1 MSHPPSTPP
10 STPGPAGSGNAPS
23 WGAVPP
29 MPVPP
34 AGAGQPPA
42 GVPAGPK
49 PSRRKAWLTHGATAL
64 VALVIGAG
72 IGGDGESGG
81 KDDSAAP
88 APAVTVTETAAAPA
102 EAGEPEPAVTV
113 TEKVTVTPKPAKK
126 PGAATTVEGDGQ
138 YLVGEDM
145 QAGTYKTTGPEK
157 GSIIENCYWARTK
170 DASGEFGAIIAN
182 DNLQGQGRVTVNKGE
197 YFETNGCQEW
207 TKVG

>member
-10 STPGPAGSGNAPS
+10 STPGTAGSGNAPS

-34 AGAGQPPA
+34 TGAGQPPA
-42 GVPAGPK
+42 GTPTGPK

-102 EAGEPEPAVTV
+102 EAGEPEPAATV

-145 QAGTYKTTGPEK
+145 QAGTYKTAGPDK

-197 YFETNGCQEW
+197 YFETNGCQQW